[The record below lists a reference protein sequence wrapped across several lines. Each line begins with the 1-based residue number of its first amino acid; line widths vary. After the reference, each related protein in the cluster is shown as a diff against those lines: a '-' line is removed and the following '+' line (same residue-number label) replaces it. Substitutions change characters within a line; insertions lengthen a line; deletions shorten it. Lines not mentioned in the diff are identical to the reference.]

1 MIESTTGMVDG
12 AQAPGLS
19 LPLTSLKPEFAD
31 PGSGDPGSAGPYGS
45 MGTGPDRNSRPVF
58 AGKAAHA
65 AEAAQ
70 SANASAGIA
79 LRALPGLDAWSLACR
94 RKTLRGVWRGWLLKS
109 HKSVR

>member
-1 MIESTTGMVDG
+1 MIESTMGMVEG

-19 LPLTSLKPEFAD
+19 LPLTSPDAGFAE
-31 PGSGDPGSAGPYGS
+31 PGIG
-45 MGTGPDRNSRPVF
+45 RLSRPVF
-58 AGKAAHA
+58 AAKA
-65 AEAAQ
+65 AEAAL
-70 SANASAGIA
+70 AAGIA

>member
-1 MIESTTGMVDG
+1 MMESTREMVDG

-19 LPLTSLKPEFAD
+19 LPLTATEPEE
-31 PGSGDPGSAGPYGS
+31 PEPCSTGSG
-45 MGTGPDRNSRPVF
+45 RHSRPVS
-58 AGKAAHA
+58 AANAAKAAKA
-65 AEAAQ
+65 ADTARLAA
-70 SANASAGIA
+70 ASAGTA